1 MNKGNRK
8 KKGKVGHTVR
18 ELIPFSEFLENGA
31 VQMSD
36 GRIFDMFE
44 IISTDTDNLPEE
56 AIEMYIIRYA
66 KLYNTY
72 SANLKIVGMNFPT
85 DTTEQQEYIQRRRRE
100 NKNPVFDYY
109 LEEILER
116 DKLINTLMSDKECY
130 LFVYAKSQEEYD
142 SILNML
148 NSTLG
153 FGALLAQINVEKK
166 IQILYKLNN
175 MNSSIFSPDVTSPL
189 LPQIQPQG
197 GLDPNDER
205 YLKSGDGYVSCLRV
219 YHYPDHVDNRWLQA
233 ISMIDDVIFTIDIA
247 TEKPERAR
255 RNISKGMEEQQSR
268 MDHARKES
276 EYRDAEFLKSQYEA
290 MYYEIQKMEDIIKL
304 IHTRVYVAAQTIQ
317 ELDGKVS
324 RVIRS
329 LEGAGF
335 RAAIMINEV
344 MYDYRSMFLPFDDQ
358 DKMPNRRKG
367 QAITGVTL
375 GMGLPNHHIMLKD
388 PHGLYW
394 GYTSTSGVVM
404 LDTSHRTKRRL
415 SSSGVIVGDKGSGK
429 SSTLKKSIEHWA
441 VIGDKVRGIATSDEY
456 NSLITELGGKI
467 IYLDRADS
475 MVNPLQIQNVMPR
488 EKENFAAHITQ
499 MEAFYRCL
507 VPDVNIYELKEFS
520 RLLRRLYA
528 AFGMYDVR
536 SEDEP
541 TKAYGSSAYPVFSDL
556 LSLVRGELY
565 QDLERQ
571 ILRSNL
577 SDNRKTHLEHIESI
591 LDNLVHTYPF
601 LDAHSTVQDVTEEQ
615 IVFYNLG
622 HIRSMAPELF
632 DAQIAT
638 VNGLFH
644 NNMYRSQQ
652 KYRDGI
658 DNGVMG
664 YDDVRHYHMIYD
676 EAHEYLNARKLALLE
691 PMNEVERH
699 TRHYFADMWWA
710 TQNISD
716 MVPENSSE
724 EGVAHI
730 KSLFQLTQ
738 YKIMMRQSAASLPVL
753 QTVFS
758 GQLTAQELNL
768 IPKLEQGECIL
779 SITGDRN
786 VHMQIEL
793 SERERRLFTGGV

>member
-1 MNKGNRK
+1 MRQQPIQAGVILKSRFILSKNRK
-8 KKGKVGHTVR
+8 
-18 ELIPFSEFLENGA
+18 F
-31 VQMSD
+31 
-36 GRIFDMFE
+36 
-44 IISTDTDNLPEE
+44 
-56 AIEMYIIRYA
+56 
-66 KLYNTY
+66 
-72 SANLKIVGMNFPT
+72 
-85 DTTEQQEYIQRRRRE
+85 QEYIDYIDRE
-100 NKNPVFDYY
+100 EAVRNENFEKFSSYNDYMGNPEKTTGLFTADKDSLDEKEK
-109 LEEILER
+109 LEL
-116 DKLINTLMSDKECY
+116 KH
-130 LFVYAKSQEEYD
+130 LFRMAQQNN
-142 SILNML
+142 SIMW
-148 NSTLG
+148 
-153 FGALLAQINVEKK
+153 QNV
-166 IQILYKLNN
+166 I
-175 MNSSIFSPDVTSPL
+175 SF
-189 LPQIQPQG
+189 
-197 GLDPNDER
+197 
-205 YLKSGDGYVSCLRV
+205 
-219 YHYPDHVDNRWLQA
+219 DNRWLEQHG
-233 ISMIDDVIFTIDIA
+233 IIDRKTRTIDEEKFRTAARQSTKIFLDKEGLSASAVWSASIHYNTDNIHIHIAVVEPFPTRERGKVKGSTFTACKSKVVNTIIDYNLIHQKLNQIIRERIVERKKASPLAPVSYTHLTIDIA

-317 ELDGKVS
+317 GLDEKIS

-367 QAITGVTL
+367 QAITGITL

-507 VPDVNIYELKEFS
+507 VPDVTIYELKEFS

-528 AFGMYDVR
+528 VCGMYDIR

-541 TKAYGSSAYPVFSDL
+541 TKVYDSSAYPVFSDL
-556 LSLVRGELY
+556 LALVRRELY
-565 QDLERQ
+565 QDLEQQ

-577 SDNRKTHLEHIESI
+577 SDNRKTHLEHIESM

-601 LDAHSTVQDVTEEQ
+601 LDAHSTVPDVTEEQ

-658 DNGVMG
+658 DNGTMS
-664 YDDVRHYHMIYD
+664 YDC
-676 EAHEYLNARKLALLE
+676 LLYTSGSVF
-691 PMNEVERH
+691 PIR
-699 TRHYFADMWWA
+699 
-710 TQNISD
+710 
-716 MVPENSSE
+716 NSSSS
-724 EGVAHI
+724 
-730 KSLFQLTQ
+730 K
-738 YKIMMRQSAASLPVL
+738 P
-753 QTVFS
+753 
-758 GQLTAQELNL
+758 
-768 IPKLEQGECIL
+768 
-779 SITGDRN
+779 
-786 VHMQIEL
+786 
-793 SERERRLFTGGV
+793 